1 MSIPS
6 ARRLAAPILAASV
19 GGGALCDDAL
29 DDRALEA
36 AARRVSAA
44 QRVVAF
50 TGAGVSAESG
60 IRTYRDAVAGA
71 GLWDGLAGQ
80 LGMLLFATPI
90 GWLVLPTLAWRHYCE
105 RLLVPIHRAEPNA
118 AHRALAEL
126 DALLGDRGGLPVI
139 TQNVDALHQRAGSR
153 VVHEL
158 HGSVATHRHAWT
170 GAPVAALAPGEAPDP
185 ARPPC
190 WFARPDV
197 VLFFESLGPAFWRAA
212 TLIDELGPRDV
223 LLVIGTSCAVAPA
236 GTLPYA
242 ALSRGCAVFEV
253 NPERCLL
260 DDVPLDEGDGGRPV
274 MTYGAHAFDQTL
286 LRGKAGAVLPA
297 LVARVRAL
305 RETGGENS
313 RQKEAP
319 H

>member
-19 GGGALCDDAL
+19 GGGALCDGTSIGGGRAL

-90 GWLVLPTLAWRHYCE
+90 GWLTLPTLAWRHYCE
-105 RLLVPIHRAEPNA
+105 RLLVPIHAPSRTRRTARSPSSTRCSATAAE
-118 AHRALAEL
+118 
-126 DALLGDRGGLPVI
+126 LPVI

-158 HGSVATHRHAWT
+158 HGSVARTATRGPARPSRSRRC
-170 GAPVAALAPGEAPDP
+170 ADP
-185 ARPPC
+185 AAPPC

-212 TLIDELGPRDV
+212 TLVDSSARATCCSSSARRARSRPRPAGV
-223 LLVIGTSCAVAPA
+223 VRGALARLRRLRGQPRAPA
-236 GTLPYA
+236 RRRA
-242 ALSRGCAVFEV
+242 ARRGRRRAA
-253 NPERCLL
+253 R
-260 DDVPLDEGDGGRPV
+260 DDVRARTRADRPAPARGR
-274 MTYGAHAFDQTL
+274 
-286 LRGKAGAVLPA
+286 AGEVRHA

-305 RETGGENS
+305 RDTGRE
-313 RQKEAP
+313 
-319 H
+319 

>member
-90 GWLVLPTLAWRHYCE
+90 GWLTLPTLAWRHYCE

-118 AHRALAEL
+118 AHRAAK
-126 DALLGDRGGLPVI
+126 
-139 TQNVDALHQRAGSR
+139 SR
-153 VVHEL
+153 TADTR
-158 HGSVATHRHAWT
+158 SI
-170 GAPVAALAPGEAPDP
+170 
-185 ARPPC
+185 
-190 WFARPDV
+190 F
-197 VLFFESLGPAFWRAA
+197 
-212 TLIDELGPRDV
+212 
-223 LLVIGTSCAVAPA
+223 
-236 GTLPYA
+236 
-242 ALSRGCAVFEV
+242 
-253 NPERCLL
+253 
-260 DDVPLDEGDGGRPV
+260 
-274 MTYGAHAFDQTL
+274 
-286 LRGKAGAVLPA
+286 
-297 LVARVRAL
+297 
-305 RETGGENS
+305 
-313 RQKEAP
+313 
-319 H
+319 

>member
-90 GWLVLPTLAWRHYCE
+90 GWLTLPTLAWRHYCE

-170 GAPVAALAPGEAPDP
+170 GAPVALAPGAPPDP
-185 ARPPC
+185 AAPPC

-212 TLIDELGPRDV
+212 TLVDELGPRDV
-223 LLVIGTSCAVAPA
+223 LLVVGTSCAVAPA

-260 DDVPLDEGDGGRPV
+260 GDVPLDEGDGGRPV

-286 LRGKAGAVLPA
+286 LRGKAGEVLPA

-305 RETGGENS
+305 RDTGRE
-313 RQKEAP
+313 
-319 H
+319 